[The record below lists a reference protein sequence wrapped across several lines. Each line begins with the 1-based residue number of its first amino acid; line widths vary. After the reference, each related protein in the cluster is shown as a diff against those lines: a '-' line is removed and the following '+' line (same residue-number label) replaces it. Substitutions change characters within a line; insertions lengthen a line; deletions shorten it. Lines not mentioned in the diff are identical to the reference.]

1 MGRVT
6 AEVWALLQERQD
18 LRKADPSATWGAEL
32 LLDTEH
38 TPLPSRSL
46 LFPPRP
52 HCAQHVQARDV
63 ARLPRVRSAHTSAV
77 PTMVAL
83 SRSLAYR
90 YPGPPGHQCSPVR
103 LRRFRRQ
110 DRRRIRRRPAAWV
123 RPWWAGSCSTGG
135 PTSAATTAGCAA
147 PSLASAR
154 AAAYPRMERDNKSSL
169 TSAAHCRIPGCLL
182 LLRPLGAS
190 LAGSCRCR
198 RASGPGPG
206 PEAKTAED

>member
-1 MGRVT
+1 M
-6 AEVWALLQERQD
+6 
-18 LRKADPSATWGAEL
+18 
-32 LLDTEH
+32 
-38 TPLPSRSL
+38 
-46 LFPPRP
+46 
-52 HCAQHVQARDV
+52 
-63 ARLPRVRSAHTSAV
+63 
-77 PTMVAL
+77 
-83 SRSLAYR
+83 
-90 YPGPPGHQCSPVR
+90 
-103 LRRFRRQ
+103 
-110 DRRRIRRRPAAWV
+110 

-198 RASGPGPG
+198 RASGPGPRAASVRWWLSPSRPLTG
-206 PEAKTAED
+206 ARTVNHRYFVVRGRDRAGSAPRRCRRARQTPPGLLAMPWGLPDATSHVTRRDWQIPWRSATVQPNSEFPAPATAPVRPSLRRRPGRPCVRVRVTVTGTQAGDCATATSTLQL